1 MVSHGFPWFPMALG
15 QVEILPL
22 LLSVLKAL
30 QNGSCQARKKAAE
43 RCLSELEA
51 LMEGGDPTMKPP

>member
-1 MVSHGFPWFPMALG
+1 MALG

-51 LMEGGDPTMKPP
+51 LMEGGDPTMKAP